1 MNKPEPFEL
10 FDLEGD
16 IKIKEE
22 PVQKMPDTSTFD
34 INKEDHTI
42 GNIIRTELL
51 EDRSVKFAGY
61 KIPHPLEHRIEVK
74 VQTTGECTPRAALLN
89 TVNNLIFKY
98 ETLKNLFKEEYDKLD
113 NQRSTQERQDW

>member
-113 NQRSTQERQDW
+113 NQRSPQERQHW

>member
-61 KIPHPLEHRIEVK
+61 KRPHPLEHRIEVK